1 MLRTLLALLLTGTA
15 AGQTDHAGTRLAGID
30 LGPYAVGFEVSITRD
45 PTRRINAT
53 DAGTDVAL
61 AMWYPAAKDERG
73 GDAMTA
79 LDYRLLELGSEVT
92 QADRRRY
99 AEDEA
104 ALAVAVRHIGIVPL
118 TQAQALASLDTAGI
132 GRRGLTRATGRF
144 PLVLVFGGPYY
155 LSSTAE
161 MLASHGFAVA
171 APFRFKTQS
180 NEIGS
185 DDFTWSVENSVRDG
199 EWAWNELRRMDGV
212 DAAQVS
218 VLGHGGGGLQ
228 SLLFA
233 MRNPSVAAIANIDA
247 GNFST
252 RTEAARVP
260 FYRPRLLRSPYL
272 YVATAETRKA
282 QDQFEDFLGMP
293 FSRRFELTL
302 QASGIRHHDLSDIGR
317 AVTEPLRLRGD
328 AQAAAQAGYA
338 TVQETLVRFFQA
350 AVAGEDGL
358 RAFEGWVTDTTR
370 ASGVYTVTVHRAT
383 TPAPTLQAV
392 LTTLGSGTAT
402 MLREAHRRDP
412 MGSVFSAESLE
423 EIAARAM
430 TQRHFAIAL
439 EVIAFARSLHADARG
454 LLLLESEALE
464 STGDGVKAAESASAC
479 VAGPEPRTWNDG
491 VALARCRERLQ
502 RLRDR
507 LL

>member
-15 AGQTDHAGTRLAGID
+15 VGQGDHTGTRLTGIE
-30 LGPYAVGFEVSITRD
+30 LGPYAVGFEVRTTRD

-53 DAGTDVAL
+53 DAGTYVAL
-61 AMWYPAAKDERG
+61 AMWYPATKDERG
-73 GDAMTA
+73 GAALTA

-104 ALAVAVRHIGIVPL
+104 ALAAAVRHIGIVEL
-118 TQAQALASLDTAGI
+118 TQVQALASLDTAGI

-171 APFRFKTQS
+171 APFRVKTQS

-185 DDFTWSVENSVRDG
+185 DDFTWSLENSVRDG
-199 EWAWNELRRMDGV
+199 EWAWNEMRRMEGV

-218 VLGHGGGGLQ
+218 LLGHGGGGLQ
-228 SLLFA
+228 ALLFA
-233 MRNPSVAAIANIDA
+233 MRNLGVAAIANIDA

-272 YVATAETRKA
+272 YLATAETRKA
-282 QDQFEDFLGMP
+282 QDQFQDFLGMP

-317 AVTEPLRLRGD
+317 AVTEPLHLRGD
-328 AQAAAQAGYA
+328 AQAAVQAGYA
-338 TVQETLVRFFQA
+338 AVQATLVRFFQT
-350 AVAGEDGL
+350 AVAGKDGM
-358 RAFEGWVTDTTR
+358 REFEGWVTDTTR
-370 ASGVYTVTVHRAT
+370 ASGVYTVTVHGAT

-392 LTTLGSGTAT
+392 LATLGGGTAT
-402 MLREAHRRDP
+402 MLREAHGRDP
-412 MGSVFSAESLE
+412 LGPVFSADSME
-423 EIAARAM
+423 EIAARAL
-430 TQRHFAIAL
+430 TQRQFAIAL
-439 EVIAFARSLHADARG
+439 EVIAFARSLYADARV
-454 LLLLESEALE
+454 LLLLESEALDG
-464 STGDGVKAAESASAC
+464 TGDRVRAAESASAC
-479 VAGPEPRTWNDG
+479 IAGPEPRTWNDG
-491 VALARCRERLQ
+491 VALVRCRELLQ

-507 LL
+507 LP

>member
-15 AGQTDHAGTRLAGID
+15 AGQGDHTGTRLTGIE
-30 LGPYAVGFEVSITRD
+30 LGPYAVGFEVRTTRD

-61 AMWYPAAKDERG
+61 AMRYPATKDQRG
-73 GDAMTA
+73 GAALTA

-104 ALAVAVRHIGIVPL
+104 ALAAAVRHIGIVPL

-171 APFRFKTQS
+171 APFRVKTQS

-185 DDFTWSVENSVRDG
+185 DDFTWSLENSVRDG
-199 EWAWNELRRMDGV
+199 EWAWNEMRRMEGV

-218 VLGHGGGGLQ
+218 LLGHGGGGLQ
-228 SLLFA
+228 ALLFA
-233 MRNPSVAAIANIDA
+233 MRNLGVAAIANIDA

-272 YVATAETRKA
+272 YLATAETRKA
-282 QDQFEDFLGMP
+282 QDQFQDFLGMP

-302 QASGIRHHDLSDIGR
+302 QASGIGITIS
-317 AVTEPLRLRGD
+317 ATS
-328 AQAAAQAGYA
+328 AA
-338 TVQETLVRFFQA
+338 
-350 AVAGEDGL
+350 
-358 RAFEGWVTDTTR
+358 
-370 ASGVYTVTVHRAT
+370 
-383 TPAPTLQAV
+383 P
-392 LTTLGSGTAT
+392 
-402 MLREAHRRDP
+402 
-412 MGSVFSAESLE
+412 
-423 EIAARAM
+423 
-430 TQRHFAIAL
+430 
-439 EVIAFARSLHADARG
+439 
-454 LLLLESEALE
+454 
-464 STGDGVKAAESASAC
+464 
-479 VAGPEPRTWNDG
+479 
-491 VALARCRERLQ
+491 
-502 RLRDR
+502 
-507 LL
+507 

>member
-1 MLRTLLALLLTGTA
+1 MLLTLLALLLTATPPVRPTIPA
-15 AGQTDHAGTRLAGID
+15 RAWPASTSD
-30 LGPYAVGFEVSITRD
+30 LDAVGFEVSIMRD

-199 EWAWNELRRMDGV
+199 EWAWNELRRMDDV

-233 MRNPSVAAIANIDA
+233 MRNIGVAAIANIDA

-338 TVQETLVRFFQA
+338 AVQGTLVRFFQA

-370 ASGVYTVTVHRAT
+370 ASDVYTVTVHPAT
-383 TPAPTLQAV
+383 TPAPTLQA
-392 LTTLGSGTAT
+392 GTHDPRQWDSDDASRGAPPRSDGIGIFGREPGGDRRARPDAASVCGRTGCHRIRAVAACGCARVAAT
-402 MLREAHRRDP
+402 GE
-412 MGSVFSAESLE
+412 
-423 EIAARAM
+423 
-430 TQRHFAIAL
+430 
-439 EVIAFARSLHADARG
+439 
-454 LLLLESEALE
+454 
-464 STGDGVKAAESASAC
+464 
-479 VAGPEPRTWNDG
+479 
-491 VALARCRERLQ
+491 
-502 RLRDR
+502 
-507 LL
+507 